1 MNNPSSFFP
10 RLSAGL
16 LALAIAG
23 TATAQ
28 QDAARQD
35 PPGATPETAPADA
48 ASPPA
53 PEAAPEQPQELEEIV
68 VTGSLIPRTVN
79 SGMSPVTVVTA
90 EDMIEQGFVSIGD
103 VVNSLTEN
111 SGYVEGKQSNLLG
124 RFTTGGQEVNL
135 RGLGTGRTLVLLNG
149 RRLADYPLP
158 FGGEQNGVDIGMIPM
173 SALARVE
180 LLSSGASAIY
190 GSDAIGG
197 VLNFITKRDMDQ
209 TEAMVT
215 VGAFQDGF
223 GESASGSLI
232 TGNSFDRGSFMVGV
246 DAFVN
251 EQILASE
258 VDYLKRNAPYNASM
272 VSMQRNTP
280 PAPIQSVVP
289 SDACAPLG
297 FVYGGGACNDE
308 LSDTISLQPEIR
320 QVSGYFDGRYDL
332 TDTIELFATGMVTD
346 NEYRT
351 ASNVLFWN
359 GVVARDD
366 FSSAVFATRGFSS
379 SETGTAEGVSSQT
392 AWTATTGA
400 KGGFDVGG
408 DRWHWDVA
416 FSYSDYS
423 TRESSMALKEE
434 GIRNWILSGAAVVI
448 PEPNQKDTYIV
459 DAGFYDN
466 QLINNVVR
474 PVQPS
479 EIADLRGESVL
490 RAESSSSFLT
500 LTVDGTVGDF
510 GLLYK
515 PATFALR
522 SEIAEQSMEI
532 RPDARGRNTTG
543 EGWYNLGAIEA
554 KGDRDRKA
562 LALELAVP
570 VVSALDLS
578 LAARLDHYSDA
589 SDISGR
595 MSGQIKFLYRATD
608 WLKLRGGYSQTFRAP
623 DMFNIYGQSE
633 GFTTVADFSQPG
645 CFDGVT
651 YVCGFTEVATIR
663 QPDTSLT
670 EEYGDDFGIGFIWQ
684 PFTNFELSADWYHI
698 ELNDLVVTESAYET
712 LLREWQCD
720 NGVFDSSSQLCAD
733 VRSRITR
740 NGFGAVEQ
748 VITRPVNQDSVE
760 REGVDLRATFT
771 WESENLGSFNTQ
783 LSYSKVLK
791 FDLNSFAGDETVDL
805 TNGWPGQATPDNSLY
820 LSVGW
825 NNPLSAGKAVGA
837 SVSMQRNDGIY
848 NFSQTQFL
856 RPMYSVNLRTGYQFS
871 ARGAVSLIINN
882 LLYTSPQDNG
892 SGIWPGFWPNLDTG
906 AALGRSGYLQ
916 LQYSFD

>member
-1 MNNPSSFFP
+1 MHILSTPIA

-16 LALAIAG
+16 LALAVA
-23 TATAQ
+23 APLAAQ
-28 QDAARQD
+28 QDAQ
-35 PPGATPETAPADA
+35 
-48 ASPPA
+48 PA
-53 PEAAPEQPQELEEIV
+53 PEPEANESTTAGPQPEAQQELPPELEEVV
-68 VTGSLIPRTVN
+68 VTGTLIPRSAN

-90 EDMIEQGFVSIGD
+90 EDMVERGFVSIGD

-111 SGYVEGKQSNLLG
+111 SGYVEGTSSNLLG

-209 TEAMVT
+209 TDAMVT
-215 VGAFQDGF
+215 VGSYADGF
-223 GESASGSLI
+223 GESANGSVI
-232 TGNSFDRGSFMVGV
+232 TGNSFERGSFMVGI
-246 DAFVN
+246 DAFMN

-258 VDYLKRNAPYNASM
+258 VDYLQRNAPYVASM
-272 VSMQRNTP
+272 VSLQQNTP
-280 PAPIQSVVP
+280 PAPIRSVVP
-289 SDACAPLG
+289 EEACSPLG
-297 FVYGGGACNDE
+297 FEYAGESCTDE
-308 LSDTISLQPEIR
+308 LSDTISLLPEIR
-320 QVSGYFDGRYDL
+320 QVSGFFDGRYDL

-346 NEYRT
+346 NEYQT
-351 ASNVLFWN
+351 ASNILFWN

-366 FSSAVFATRGFSS
+366 FSSAVFATRGFAE
-379 SETGTAEGVSSQT
+379 SELGTAEGISSQT

-400 KGGFDVGG
+400 RGGFDVGG
-408 DRWHWDVA
+408 DRWHWDVSY
-416 FSYSDYS
+416 SYSDYQ
-423 TRESSMALKEE
+423 TRESSTALKEE
-434 GIRNWILSGAAVVI
+434 GIRNWILAGAGLVV
-448 PEPNQKDTYIV
+448 PEPNQKDTYVV
-459 DAGFYDN
+459 DADFYDN
-466 QLINNVVR
+466 QLIGNVVR
-474 PVQPS
+474 PVQRS
-479 EIADLRGESVL
+479 EIRALSGNSVL
-490 RAESSSSFLT
+490 EAESSSSFLT
-500 LTVDGTVGDF
+500 VTLDGTIGDF
-510 GLLYK
+510 GVLYK
-515 PATFALR
+515 PVTFALR
-522 SEIAEQSMEI
+522 SEIAEQTMEI
-532 RPDARGRNTTG
+532 VPDARARNTTG

-554 KGDRDRKA
+554 EGDRDRKA

-570 VVSALDLS
+570 VVSALDVS

-608 WLKLRGGYSQTFRAP
+608 WLKVRGGYSQTFRAP

-633 GFTTVADFSQPG
+633 GFTTVADFSAPG
-645 CFDGVT
+645 CFDGET
-651 YVCGFTEVATIR
+651 YVCGFTDIATTR
-663 QPDTSLT
+663 QPDTELT
-670 EEYGDDFGIGFIWQ
+670 EEYGDDFGIGFVWQ
-684 PFTNFELSADWYHI
+684 PFTNLEMTADWYHI
-698 ELNDLVVTESAYET
+698 ELNDLVVTESAFDT

-720 NGVFDSSSQLCAD
+720 NGVIDSDSQLCAD

-748 VITRPVNQDSVE
+748 VTTRPINQDSVE
-760 REGVDLRATFT
+760 REGIDVRALFT
-771 WESENLGSFNTQ
+771 WESEKLGSFSSQ

-805 TNGWPGQATPDNSLY
+805 SNGWPGQATPDNSLF
-820 LSVGW
+820 LTVGW

-837 SVSMQRNDGIY
+837 AISMQRNDGIY

-856 RPMYSVNLRTGYQFS
+856 RPMYNVNLRTGYQFS

-882 LLYTSPQDNG
+882 LIYTSPQDNG
-892 SGIWPGFWPNLDTG
+892 SGIWPFYWPNLEG
-906 AALGRSGYLQ
+906 GALGRSGYLQ